1 MTRSLRIGAAGL
13 ATAVL
18 LAAASGCGSKGEDT
32 SGGSSSSSGAGS
44 IKTGPGVT
52 DKTITLGVLT
62 DLSGVFSPLAQPL
75 TQANQMYWKE
85 QNAKGGVCDRTVN
98 LVIKDHGYDP
108 QKAVVQYRDIG
119 PKVAGLQQLL
129 GSPITAALLP
139 TLKSDRMISLL
150 SAWPSSL
157 LGNDF
162 VIEIGAPY
170 DIELINALDYLKSK
184 GKIKSGDKIGH
195 VYYEGEYG
203 ENGLKGTK
211 YYASKN
217 GMTVVEQKIQ
227 PTDEDMSGQVAAFKR
242 AGVNVIA
249 VTTGPKQ
256 LASLAGIAASQGLNV
271 PIVGNNPTFDPAVMA
286 SPAAKAL
293 AANVYVAG
301 SISPWTVA
309 EPKVKDVG
317 DQFIKAYGKKNAK
330 ASVQFG
336 YVQAQVMYE
345 ILNKACSN
353 KDLSREGLI
362 KAAHQLSGVDTGGLV
377 AGTLDYTKLGQP
389 SSRSVYIARPEDVTG
404 GLQPLP
410 GTFESDTAKSY
421 DVAAT
426 P

>member
-1 MTRSLRIGAAGL
+1 MTRSIRIGAAGL
-13 ATAVL
+13 AAAL
-18 LAAASGCGSKGEDT
+18 LFAAAGGCGSKGED
-32 SGGSSSSSGAGS
+32 SGGTSSSGAGS
-44 IKTGPGVT
+44 IKAGPGVT

-75 TQANQMYWKE
+75 TQANQMFWKE
-85 QNAKGGVCDRTVN
+85 QNAKGGVCDRTVK

-170 DIELINALDYLKSK
+170 DIEMINALDYLKSK
-184 GKIKSGDKIGH
+184 DKLKSGDKIGH

-211 YYASKN
+211 FYASKN
-217 GMTVVEQKIQ
+217 GMKVVEQKIQ

-242 AGVNVIA
+242 AGVNAIA

-271 PIVGNNPTFDPAVMA
+271 PIVGNTPTFDPAVMA

-301 SISPWTVA
+301 SISPFTLD
-309 EPKVKDVG
+309 EPKVKEVG
-317 DQFIKAYGKKNAK
+317 QEYVKAYGQKNAK

-353 KDLSREGLI
+353 QDLSREGLI

-377 AGTLDYTKLGQP
+377 AGPLDYTKLGQP
-389 SSRSVYIARPEDVTG
+389 SSRSVYLARPEDVPG
-404 GLQPLP
+404 GLTPLP

-421 DVAAT
+421 DVAG